1 MNIYTIALGHPTV
14 HTLRFFI
21 SLYIPHLQ
29 IEFFDHS
36 LWLEWFYKGNKLQS
50 KLFFQSNKTL
60 ADVITAYFLTF
71 QRIVYIL
78 NAELNI
84 TNVLWSD
91 KAWQS
96 FILNPLKKIE
106 SKEMQFKLTIYIPMH
121 HHCSSTMQVRDR
133 PRFFDQVGHQTTN
146 ASKLHWK

>member
-1 MNIYTIALGHPTV
+1 MTTV
-14 HTLRFFI
+14 DSWPKTLPMPSVGSWNSTTETHLVYTLRFFI

-106 SKEMQFKLTIYIPMH
+106 SKELQFKLTIYAL
-121 HHCSSTMQVRDR
+121 S
-133 PRFFDQVGHQTTN
+133 
-146 ASKLHWK
+146 L